1 MKSSAEPAKPR
12 RGWPA
17 LSPGAAGPR
26 KAWAAM
32 ACFFSLFPLAACAV
46 RPVSSVPQRVE
57 GNLGPILAVIETG
70 DWLVARGTHGPDN
83 FISSVTNMPF
93 SHAAVYDAETG
104 EVVEAVAKGVVVATL
119 EDFLGRSSRV
129 WVVKPVWATPENRPK
144 AVARAR
150 ANVGR
155 KYNYLGL
162 LGLSIVP
169 GTYYCSELAID
180 AWRPFMDKGE
190 DNPIPLVVSPGRL
203 HHWGRVVYDS
213 MEIGPGRNKG
223 AGDEG

>member
-1 MKSSAEPAKPR
+1 LE
-12 RGWPA
+12 
-17 LSPGAAGPR
+17 
-26 KAWAAM
+26 
-32 ACFFSLFPLAACAV
+32 
-46 RPVSSVPQRVE
+46 
-57 GNLGPILAVIETG
+57 VIEHG

-93 SHAAVYDAETG
+93 SHSAIYDAENG
-104 EVVEAVAKGVVVATL
+104 QVVEAIARGVVVATL

-129 WVVKPVWATPENRPK
+129 WVVKPIWATPETRPK

-169 GTYYCSELAID
+169 NTYYCSELVVD
-180 AWRPFMDKGE
+180 AWRPFMDKGD

-213 MEIGPGRNKG
+213 MEIGPDRNKHARSKG
-223 AGDEG
+223 